1 MEKIWYYM
9 NADKTKYGP
18 FTDRELV
25 GLIQHEILNEESW
38 IWMPDMDN
46 WVKIGNSIYSVY
58 LPQ

>member
-25 GLIQHEILNEESW
+25 GLIQHEILNEDASGDVFRRILRFLKEE
-38 IWMPDMDN
+38 
-46 WVKIGNSIYSVY
+46 
-58 LPQ
+58 

>member
-1 MEKIWYYM
+1 M

-58 LPQ
+58 LPH